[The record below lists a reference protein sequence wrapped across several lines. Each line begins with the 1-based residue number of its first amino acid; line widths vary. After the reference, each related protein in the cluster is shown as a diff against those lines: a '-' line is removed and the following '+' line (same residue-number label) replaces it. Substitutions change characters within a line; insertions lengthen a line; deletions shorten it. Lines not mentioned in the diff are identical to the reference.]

1 MTSDDIKR
9 DPLLMLINGI
19 INAGVN
25 GGPSLYKEAFLSK
38 EFFEKN
44 PDKKDTINRLRA
56 NLKKEY
62 ELVHEAINFHAQ
74 VCSTEMKKM
83 QEILEGLMG
92 EFKSKILD
100 I

>member
-38 EFFEKN
+38 ENF
-44 PDKKDTINRLRA
+44 
-56 NLKKEY
+56 LKK
-62 ELVHEAINFHAQ
+62 IQ
-74 VCSTEMKKM
+74 IKKI
-83 QEILEGLMG
+83 QLI
-92 EFKSKILD
+92 D
-100 I
+100 